1 MYIFLPLFIVLKL
14 SDSMIRKAFSF
25 ILTLLLVTNLYGQ
38 WSPSSDSIKKHI
50 YYLASSDLKGRMA
63 GTEGDSLAA
72 VYIRDHFQSFGSVL
86 LCSNGFQYF
95 TLVTDVKA
103 GKGNRLN
110 VHSKDF
116 SPEVDFQP
124 FSFSSS
130 CSVEA
135 LVAFSGFG
143 ISGQSDSLTWDD
155 YNSIDVKGKWALI
168 LRGDPEPDNP
178 SSEFIPMASDRSK
191 TLLARD
197 KGAIGVL
204 LVSPYSMEK
213 SDRLIDITF
222 DKSVSD
228 AGIPVISITRK
239 LAAFILNLPV
249 SSIDSIEK
257 RMLSQKSSITFLTES
272 VLKATTSI
280 ERTKATTRN
289 VIAMIEGADS
299 LLKDEYIVVGAHYDH
314 LGTGGNGSGSRVPD
328 EIAVH
333 GGADDNASGV
343 ASLIEL
349 ARYFSVE
356 KNRPARS
363 MLFVAFGAEEMGILG
378 SRYFVDNAPVPVKSI
393 KAMINIDMV
402 GRLAEDDP
410 KVTIS
415 GTGTFNVADSIL
427 DQLAKDRSFSIR
439 KTMDGYGPSDHAS
452 FYTAGIPVLFITT
465 GAHGDYHT
473 PLDTPEKINYNGQVQ
488 LTSFIAELAS
498 VIGNLSVAP
507 IYAESGSKKESGQT
521 GRNLKVT
528 FGIMPDIS
536 GAETSGGMKVEGAR
550 KDAPAGRA
558 GMMKGDIITA
568 INGLPVSNVYDYMNR
583 LSKLK
588 QGETVNV
595 EILRNNIKMVLI
607 IQL

>member
-1 MYIFLPLFIVLKL
+1 
-14 SDSMIRKAFSF
+14 MIKKTFCF
-25 ILTLLLVTNLYGQ
+25 ILTILLVSNIYGQ

-50 YYLASSDLKGRMA
+50 CYLASPELMGRRA

-72 VYIRDHFQSFGSVL
+72 VYIRSYFQSFGSAL
-86 LCSNGFQYF
+86 LCNRGFQDF
-95 TLVTDVKA
+95 TLVTEIKA
-103 GKGNRLN
+103 GESNRLHVN
-110 VHSKDF
+110 SSDF
-116 SPEVDFQP
+116 NSGVDFQP
-124 FSFSSS
+124 FSFSAS
-130 CSVEA
+130 CTVEA
-135 LVAFSGFG
+135 PVAFSGFG
-143 ISGQSDSLTWDD
+143 ISGQSDSLAWDD
-155 YNSIDVKGKWALI
+155 YNSIDVKGKWVLI

-178 SSEFIPMASDRSK
+178 SSEFIPMASDRAK
-191 TLLARD
+191 ALLARD
-197 KGAIGVL
+197 KGAIGIL
-204 LVSPYSMEK
+204 LVSPSSIEK
-213 SDRLIDITF
+213 TDRLFDISF

-239 LAAFILNLPV
+239 LAACILKLPV

-257 RMLSQKSSITFLTES
+257 RMLSQKLSITFLTES

-280 ERTKATTRN
+280 ERTKATTHN
-289 VIAMIEGADS
+289 VIAMIEGTDS
-299 LLKDEYIVVGAHYDH
+299 LLKKEYIVLGAHYDH
-314 LGTGGNGSGSRVPD
+314 LGMGGNGSGSRVPD
-328 EIAVH
+328 EAAVH

-349 ARYFSVE
+349 ARYFSVK

-402 GRLAEDDP
+402 GRLSEDDP

-415 GTGTFNVADSIL
+415 GTGTFNAADSIL
-427 DQLAKDRSFSIR
+427 DQLAKGRLFSIR
-439 KTMDGYGPSDHAS
+439 KTTDGYGPSDHAA
-452 FYTAGIPVLFITT
+452 FYTADIPVLFITT

-473 PLDTPEKINYNGQVQ
+473 PMDTPERINYSGQVK

-498 VIGNLSVAP
+498 CIGSLPVAP
-507 IYAESGSKKESGQT
+507 IFSEAGSKKASGQT

-595 EILRNNIKMVLI
+595 EILRNGVKMVLI